1 MRQRLRPFRDRAMA
15 RRPGDDDSL
24 PLSPRARRIGGW
36 IAAALL
42 IGGIAL
48 AFRILGG
55 NGDGTV
61 VDSSPSGST
70 GSSAQGITFGTALD
84 PATGEVA
91 ADARTERFAEGDTF
105 VYSVAPSGSGPPPDR
120 VYVEVERRAV
130 ARPKWSRRRPT
141 ASRLPNPQVI
151 AFTVPAVRS
160 SGRLRTGHVPDA
172 HLRRSGGR
180 PARGGIVR
188 AHRPAREPQRHVGT
202 RKGPETCPISDP
214 DLASRR
220 AHPTRLCAEYGPP
233 TAPVNTQLTESAS
246 LVSS

>member
-15 RRPGDDDSL
+15 RRPGDDDAL

-105 VYSVAPSGSGPPPDR
+105 VYSVTPSGSVPPS
-120 VYVEVERRAV
+120 VYVEVERTGGG
-130 ARPKWSRRRPT
+130 T
-141 ASRLPNPQVI
+141 AEVVQEPVDGQVLPNPAVI
-151 AFTVPAVRS
+151 AFTVPASV
-160 SGRLRTGHVPDA
+160 LLDA
-172 HLRRSGGR
+172 FGPGTYLMLIYAD
-180 PARGGIVR
+180 PAG
-188 AHRPAREPQRHVGT
+188 
-202 RKGPETCPISDP
+202 DP
-214 DLASRR
+214 LAEGSFE
-220 AHPTRLCAEYGPP
+220 LI
-233 TAPVNTQLTESAS
+233 AP
-246 LVSS
+246 LVSPSAT